1 MTLPTSRMVDNQEH
15 AQRLAYA
22 LVELLASLGMDED
35 TKRRFAAV
43 TAANKALVDYKT
55 TNPSFEF

>member
-1 MTLPTSRMVDNQEH
+1 MILPTYRSVDNQEH

-22 LVELLASLGMDED
+22 LRELLESLGIDED

-43 TAANKALVDYKT
+43 TAAQKALVDYKQ
-55 TNPSFEF
+55 TNPSFES